1 MNPAPTT
8 LDAFARHAGGYVAAA
23 ALLADIADS
32 FSGTGE
38 EYFDKLSESYRRQS
52 LACLSRLT
60 SLSGAMTNARH

>member
-38 EYFDKLSESYRRQS
+38 AYFDALSDAYRRQS
-52 LACLSRLT
+52 LACLSRL
-60 SLSGAMTNARH
+60 GVMTHARH